1 MDPTPH
7 CSMVSLTQILT
18 VLPLPAWDPLHCLP
32 ITSTLITQL
41 EGLLFWP
48 LSQLE
53 ADLALSKN
61 MA

>member
-1 MDPTPH
+1 
-7 CSMVSLTQILT
+7 MVSLTQILT